1 MDYDLVRPVR
11 LLTAIL
17 RVFRLWPKDDGL
29 SGEDWANW
37 KAYMLQVPFTLLF
50 AAAMWVEVILSDDI
64 QHTSDV
70 LLICLTTT
78 ALGAKILNN
87 WKLSHVAQR
96 LLHEWSTQEQ
106 FKLRSLKEVEMFQ
119 FEHRRFTRVAISYIM
134 CSFGVIPF
142 ICIQPL
148 FDIPNKLPFYMWT
161 PFDWHNPDLFWYPFI
176 YQVITIPV
184 ICICNVTMD
193 AVNWYFMLHLS
204 LCFRILGERLS
215 SLSHEDKNVR
225 EKFLQLV
232 RLHQDLKRQARDIE
246 TYVSK
251 SVFTQIL
258 VSSLI
263 ICFTIYSIQMSPI
276 KQDFGRFYGML
287 QYLSCM
293 VIEILIP
300 SIYGTNVTY
309 SADKLPNALYNCD
322 WPDMSPQMRR
332 FVLMFMSYLN
342 RPVSLR
348 ACGFFAVGLPLFTK
362 TMNQAYSLLAL
373 LLNMKK

>member
-258 VSSLI
+258 
-263 ICFTIYSIQMSPI
+263 SPI